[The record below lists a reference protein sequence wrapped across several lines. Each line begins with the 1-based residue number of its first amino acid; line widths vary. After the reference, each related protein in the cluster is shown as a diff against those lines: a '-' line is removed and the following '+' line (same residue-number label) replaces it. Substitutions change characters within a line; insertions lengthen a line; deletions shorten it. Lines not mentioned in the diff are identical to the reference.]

1 MLGVSESYYSQHGED
16 FLLSRYFTGHEG
28 FFVEIGCIDGKRFS
42 NTYHFELKGWKGIC
56 VEAHQDYIALLR
68 TNRPKSAIIHCA
80 VGEADEDQAV
90 FFANARGSLSSL
102 DPTKEEKFAR
112 DYPGYFTGF
121 KPQSVSKRT
130 LTTLFKEH
138 HVGAIDLLSLDIEGY
153 EVEALKGLD
162 LKRYAPSVLVVE
174 SDSPEHRRKL
184 DEKLMPA
191 GYECVLEFGGNLF
204 YSVLPDFKAAVAG
217 KFFPQVEIVHTRH
230 PLDSGTDVATT
241 IAIDTR
247 QSTSKKSAAKG
258 RVRRGVGKL
267 FQAMRP
273 KRKN

>member
-102 DPTKEEKFAR
+102 DPTKEESR
-112 DYPGYFTGF
+112 R
-121 KPQSVSKRT
+121 SKDW
-130 LTTLFKEH
+130 
-138 HVGAIDLLSLDIEGY
+138 I
-153 EVEALKGLD
+153 
-162 LKRYAPSVLVVE
+162 
-174 SDSPEHRRKL
+174 
-184 DEKLMPA
+184 
-191 GYECVLEFGGNLF
+191 
-204 YSVLPDFKAAVAG
+204 
-217 KFFPQVEIVHTRH
+217 
-230 PLDSGTDVATT
+230 
-241 IAIDTR
+241 
-247 QSTSKKSAAKG
+247 
-258 RVRRGVGKL
+258 
-267 FQAMRP
+267 
-273 KRKN
+273 